1 MNAAPS
7 SAAFANGLS
16 FGYGVR
22 VTMFDL
28 GYDFVLVVFLVSV
41 SVSTFGCVFGFG
53 LGSVCCHV
61 ACCLRSFMVH
71 CIFLSDTSSALDTW
85 ELCCWKGD

>member
-22 VTMFDL
+22 VTMFDF

-41 SVSTFGCVFGFG
+41 SVLVLFAVM
-53 LGSVCCHV
+53 LLV
-61 ACCLRSFMVH
+61 ARVRSWFTVLFLR
-71 CIFLSDTSSALDTW
+71 IRLLP
-85 ELCCWKGD
+85 